1 MIGHYIAAESFEQ
14 PINCLCP
21 GGGHSGLLSLH
32 QGDIIEVLDTRKYTI
47 ARGWHFLIHINNHWF
62 VYISEK
68 DLEDCNRKCQLL
80 TSIDM
85 DLEANYLQFKI
96 NEALD
101 AGNESAFHQLTG
113 RLKELANLKES
124 LGDFVKHLAV

>member
-1 MIGHYIAAESFEQ
+1 MIGHYIAAGSFEQ

-21 GGGHSGLLSLH
+21 GGGHSGLLSLQ
-32 QGDIIEVLDTRKYTI
+32 QGDIIEVIDQRKYTI
-47 ARGWHFLIHINNHWF
+47 ARGWHYLININNHWF

-68 DLEDCNRKCQLL
+68 DLEECSRKGQLL
-80 TSIDM
+80 SPVDM

-101 AGNESAFHQLTG
+101 GGNESAFHQLTG
-113 RLKELANLKES
+113 RLNDLYDLKES
-124 LGDFVKHLAV
+124 LGHFVKYLPV